1 MSLTKA
7 HNRMIESAPVNI
19 VDFGADP
26 TGVADSASAIQAA
39 LNTGKNVFVPVGN
52 FKIGSTLQFTRINQ
66 VFFGESGNA
75 VNAVTTTSPASAVG
89 VSQIFT
95 QSAILMFS
103 FNDKQGVQVKD
114 VVFNGTG
121 VATGGVDCTGAGAPP
136 TIAFGVVLQI
146 VGFRA
151 INGIAL
157 DTAELVDANFY
168 NINIQGYDDASVI
181 KTTRGIN
188 CGATNNNFYGGR
200 IEGCTY
206 GVYILGSV
214 NSFFGCTLANQG
226 GTNVFIGG
234 SIAQLSFNGCYIEN
248 GVMMYSTS
256 SYVYGCVDFS
266 NCLLHTENTS
276 TLLDLTNAAS
286 GTQVNISGGRIM
298 ETAGSSTI
306 FVPSG
311 VAFNGINIGQ
321 TTPTMTGTGRIQIF
335 SNTSNTTA
343 DAVFPEHV
351 RVNGTAARLLSGS
364 GTPEAAVTAPIGSVF
379 MRTDGS
385 TGTSFYVKESGT
397 GNTGWVAK

>member
-1 MSLTKA
+1 MALTKA

-26 TGVADSASAIQAA
+26 TGATDSASAIQTA
-39 LNTGKNVFVPVGN
+39 LDTNKNVFVPVGN
-52 FKIGSTLQFTRINQ
+52 FKIGSTLQFTRTNQ

-95 QSAILMFS
+95 ESAILMFS
-103 FNDKQGVQVKD
+103 FNDKQGVQIKD

-121 VATGGVDCTGAGAPP
+121 VATGGVDCTGSGAPP
-136 TIAFGVVLQI
+136 TIAFGVVLQN
-146 VGFRA
+146 VGFKA

-168 NINIQGYDDASVI
+168 NINISGYDDASVI

-200 IEGCTY
+200 IEGCIY
-206 GVYILGSV
+206 GAYILGSI
-214 NSFFGCTLANQG
+214 NSFFGCTIANQG
-226 GTNVFIGG
+226 GTNVHIGG
-234 SIAQLSFNGCYIEN
+234 NIAQLSFNGCYIEN
-248 GVMMYSTS
+248 GVMMYSAS

-266 NCLLHTENTS
+266 NCFLHTSNTS

-286 GTQVNISGGRIM
+286 GTQVNISGGRIT

-364 GTPEAAVTAPIGSVF
+364 GTPETAVTAPIGSVF

-385 TGTSFYVKESGT
+385 TGTSFYAKESGT